1 MVSWLGTTGE
11 PGGVWPSG
19 AEGAL
24 NSVPRRDK
32 VGAGLREV
40 YLAALCRL
48 DGEPESGSWEMSS
61 LGNAV
66 AWADARKAQ
75 VARPWAG
82 KREVYGRGA
91 FGEGDGIVP
100 LAAGRQAWRDAELGV
115 RLGGQWMVENDM
127 AEGEGEGL
135 LSLTRS
141 VSYELNF
148 AWSVLHG

>member
-1 MVSWLGTTGE
+1 MGTTGE

-48 DGEPESGSWEMSS
+48 DGEPETGSWEMSS

-75 VARPWAG
+75 VARPRAG

-91 FGEGDGIVP
+91 FGERDGIVP

-115 RLGGQWMVENDM
+115 RSSG
-127 AEGEGEGL
+127 
-135 LSLTRS
+135 
-141 VSYELNF
+141 
-148 AWSVLHG
+148 WSVDGGE